1 MRPPIRWASAL
12 CLGWLLL
19 SPADGARPGEPEA
32 YTSIA
37 EIEARPDAFH
47 LRQVAMK
54 GRVHDVRQLDPYFQ
68 PSGTACTGA
77 YLFTLQDE
85 TGFLRIAVL
94 GVCGVPI
101 ARSLEV
107 SEDDEVIVKVVI
119 QAPGRL
125 EADHPIPP
133 HAVASEIKK
142 VKRDK

>member
-1 MRPPIRWASAL
+1 MRPPTRWASAL
-12 CLGWLLL
+12 CLGWLILCA
-19 SPADGARPGEPEA
+19 ADGAGPGEPDA
-32 YTSIA
+32 FTSIA
-37 EIEARPDAFH
+37 EIEDRPDAFH

-77 YLFTLQDE
+77 YLFTLQDD

-107 SEDDEVIVKVVI
+107 SEDDEVIVKAVI

-125 EADHPIPP
+125 EGTHPVPP
-133 HAVASEIKK
+133 HAVAAEIRK
-142 VKRDK
+142 VTRDE